1 MCSMEYFHHFLS
13 TPYAFKQ
20 CNCCL
25 YATLGMVCT
34 LIVLTLVFTES
45 ILLLKTQRKR
55 TEISF
60 VSSLNSSVTR
70 SLWIVEKTYPVKLYQ
85 ARDSQSNIFI
95 YIFIYMLYIYMYIY
109 ILIKTEYTVIFK
121 FKNFLNF
128 TTLFFLLQV
137 FTNKYG

>member
-1 MCSMEYFHHFLS
+1 MDLFHILIIFPSKILDVQHGVFSPFFVNSL
-13 TPYAFKQ
+13 
-20 CNCCL
+20 CCL

-109 ILIKTEYTVIFK
+109 IS
-121 FKNFLNF
+121 
-128 TTLFFLLQV
+128 
-137 FTNKYG
+137 